1 MADHRAWVCHTDAH
15 SLSPLSL
22 SLQLRHTAYDVTL
35 WRTAANV
42 FLRLAPL
49 AATAVD
55 ATHPRPLAAGDAG
68 DRLWG
73 RLSDALSKFL
83 LGPKIERGGTGGTGG
98 GGGVTRLPEP
108 APRPAT
114 RPAQGAPDRP
124 SHQDPS
130 IPVIPF
136 LGGSKKRTV
145 GRLFSREPKDA
156 PGDRAAAPDDDPNDD
171 PDDPA
176 DVGHRVDEARA
187 VEDAEL
193 ELKVLDCLTDEILTS
208 CASATQADIDALLCI
223 IEEGISRPSKYQIP
237 VSAKH
242 SNFSMVCIRKMYVL
256 CSRGTNEHEV
266 RNHVAKCA
274 LPRFLRRCHD
284 TICTFSE
291 ESQYTPLGDRHG
303 DRPKLEELICILEV
317 LATMTLSSDVVDS
330 IMPRRAD
337 DGGGDVVDPMAEYV
351 RLMRQRPDVARRG
364 KERTHL
370 LFLYDALCSLITCR
384 ESRIRDMVRDVM
396 QLAGADLGFSLR
408 L

>member
-1 MADHRAWVCHTDAH
+1 
-15 SLSPLSL
+15 
-22 SLQLRHTAYDVTL
+22 
-35 WRTAANV
+35 V

-55 ATHPRPLAAGDAG
+55 ATRAAG

-73 RLSDALSKFL
+73 CLSDALSKFL
-83 LGPKIERGGTGGTGG
+83 LGPKIEGGGTGG
-98 GGGVTRLPEP
+98 GGDTRLPEP
-108 APRPAT
+108 GPRPAPP
-114 RPAQGAPDRP
+114 PAQGAPDRP
-124 SHQDPS
+124 PRQDPS

-156 PGDRAAAPDDDPNDD
+156 PRERAAAPDDDPNDD
-171 PDDPA
+171 SGDPA